1 MKKYISL
8 LVFLVC
14 GLSVSAQWGGGFGGN
29 RPPRQENARSDA
41 PDDKAEY
48 HIAGRVLDEN
58 GEPMV
63 AVSVRLLSAADS
75 SLVAGTGTMTDDN
88 GKFLL
93 NNLKRGNYLVHLT
106 FLGYKPQYK
115 AVRLL
120 RVQPSAELGTV
131 TLEPDVVMLQ
141 EAVVVGVVP
150 PVVVKEDTLE
160 YNADSFKAQPN
171 AVVEDVLKKLPGV
184 DVDDNGGIKVQ
195 GKEVK
200 KILVDGKEFFSDD
213 PKVAS
218 KNLPANMIDKIQVVD
233 RKSDEARFSGVD
245 DGEEETVIN
254 LTVKKGMKQGWFGAA
269 QGGGGSLMEEFD
281 PMYEVNGIANRFVNS
296 SQFTI
301 LGGYNNTNNQGASDL
316 ASSMF
321 QGSNRIRSDGRG
333 MGKTGM
339 VGGNFN
345 TGNESETFRVGGSV
359 NYMTSDR
366 YYQSR
371 SEQQN
376 FLTADSSS
384 FVNSFSEN
392 KNISH
397 NLRMNFRLRW
407 EIDTLTTLEFAPNF
421 GFNKSLPE
429 DGSVSQTMGGYRD
442 AAPTARDTANERSS
456 LSEAIAHGYNLSG
469 RLSFSR
475 AFRSDPRRRF
485 SFSFNYSGNRN
496 EENGE
501 SYDLVLFYFQQNVR
515 DSIRNQVDDN
525 TQNGKS
531 YDVRATYVEPLSTH
545 YYLDFV
551 YQYRYNNNDAD
562 VYVYDTGGITVPDW
576 EAVESPE
583 ADPNLSDVSR
593 SRYQTHRGEVSLRG
607 VYAKMNFSVGGNVEH
622 QKRET
627 RYLFGRNA
635 DNDITTRTFN
645 FSPSLRLRYRISKN
659 KNLRADYRGN
669 STQPSAR
676 QLQQAPD
683 MSNLLNIYQ
692 GNPDLKSSFR
702 HRITL
707 RYNAYN
713 PDTYRTFTVNANANV
728 TQNSISEKTTYTD
741 EGGRIRTPINVNGD
755 WSAGAWIYYD
765 MPFKRNK
772 KFRFNSNTNVNYQ
785 NAVGFVSL
793 SLDSQET
800 DKNVSRDVSVG
811 ERVSLRYS
819 EEHLNFS
826 VEGNYSFEYINN
838 TIQTSNNLFTSRFG
852 ARAALDCFFD
862 CGLSFGTDCRYTGTA
877 GMADGYNQHKVIWNA
892 SVAYSLLKDKS
903 LTLKFKVYD
912 ILQQSSNISRSV
924 SGTYVRDEETN
935 ALGSYCILSV
945 AYQFKK
951 FGKGSDAEMP
961 RGGFGGG
968 RGPRGYERF

>member
-48 HIAGRVLDEN
+48 HITGRVLDEN

-115 AVRLL
+115 EVRLL
-120 RVQPSAELGTV
+120 RVQPAVELGAV
-131 TLEPDVVMLQ
+131 KLEPDVVMLQ
-141 EAVVVGVVP
+141 EAVVVGIVP

-171 AVVEDVLKKLPGV
+171 AAVEDVLKKLPGV
-184 DVDDNGGIKVQ
+184 DVDDDGGIKVQ

-233 RKSDEARFSGVD
+233 RKSDEARFSGID

-269 QGGGGSLMEEFD
+269 QGGGGTRMEEFD
-281 PMYEVNGIANRFVNS
+281 PMYEVNGVANRFVNS

-321 QGSNRIRSDGRG
+321 SGSNRIRSDGRG
-333 MGKTGM
+333 EGKTGM

-345 TGNESETFRVGGSV
+345 TGNESETFRIDGSV
-359 NYMTSDR
+359 NYMTSNR
-366 YYQSR
+366 YYWSR

-384 FVNSFSEN
+384 FVNSLSEN
-392 KNISH
+392 RNISH

-421 GFNKSLPE
+421 GFNKSLPDNE
-429 DGSVSQTMGGYRD
+429 SYSETMGGYRD
-442 AAPTARDTANERSS
+442 VTLAERDSVNDQRTI
-456 LSEAIAHGYNLSG
+456 SEADAHGYNLSG

-496 EENGE
+496 EEDGM
-501 SYDLVLFYFQQNVR
+501 SYDLLNFYRQNVR
-515 DSIRNQVDDN
+515 DSIRNQQDNN

-562 VYVYDTGGITVPDW
+562 AYTYDMDDAGGYEELDSQGNPV
-576 EAVESPE
+576 
-583 ADPNLSDVSR
+583 ADPNFSDVSR

-607 VYAKMNFSVGGNVEH
+607 VYAKMNFNVGGTVEH

-676 QLQQAPD
+676 QLQQTPD
-683 MSNLLNIYQ
+683 ISNPLNIYQ

-713 PDTYRTFTVNANANV
+713 PDTYQSFSLNANANV
-728 TQNSISEKTTYTD
+728 TQNSIVDKTTYTD
-741 EGGRIRTPINVNGD
+741 DGGRIRTPINVNGE

-772 KFRFNSNTNVNYQ
+772 KFRFNSNTNLNYQ
-785 NAVGFVSL
+785 NSVGFVSL
-793 SLDSQET
+793 DRKET
-800 DKNVSRDVSVG
+800 DKNVSRDVSAG

-819 EEHLNFS
+819 SEHLNCS
-826 VEGNYSFEYINN
+826 VEGNYNFEYVNN

-852 ARAALDCFFD
+852 ARAGLDCFFD

-877 GMADGYNQHKVIWNA
+877 GMADGYNLHKVIWNA
-892 SVAYSLLKDKS
+892 SLAYSLLKNKS
-903 LTLKFKVYD
+903 LTLQFKVYD
-912 ILQQSSNISRSV
+912 ILQQNSNISRSV
-924 SGTYVRDEETN
+924 SGTYVRDQETN
-935 ALGSYCILSV
+935 ALGSYCMLYVS
-945 AYQFKK
+945 YQFKK
-951 FGKGSDAEMP
+951 FGKGSDGEIP

>member
-8 LVFLVC
+8 LVFFVC
-14 GLSVSAQWGGGFGGN
+14 SLSVSAQWDGGFGGN
-29 RPPRQENARSDA
+29 RPPRQDNARNEA
-41 PDDKAEY
+41 PDDKTEY
-48 HIAGRVLDEN
+48 HITGRVLDEK

-75 SLVAGTGTMTDDN
+75 SLVAGTGTMTDDG

-115 AVRLL
+115 EARLL

-171 AVVEDVLKKLPGV
+171 AAVEDVLKKLPGV
-184 DVDDNGGIKVQ
+184 DVDDEGGIKVQ

-218 KNLPANMIDKIQVVD
+218 KNLPASMIDKIQVVD

-269 QGGGGSLMEEFD
+269 QGGGGTRMEEFD

-296 SQFTI
+296 SQFTL

-321 QGSNRIRSDGRG
+321 QGSNRIRSGGRG
-333 MGKTGM
+333 EGKTGM

-359 NYMTSDR
+359 NYMTSNR
-366 YYQSR
+366 YYWSR

-384 FVNSFSEN
+384 FVNSLSEN

-421 GFNKSLPE
+421 GFNKSLPDNE
-429 DGSVSQTMGGYRD
+429 SFSETMGGYRD
-442 AAPTARDTANERSS
+442 VVLAERDSVNDQRSI
-456 LSEAIAHGYNLSG
+456 SEADAHGYNLSG

-475 AFRSDPRRRF
+475 AFRSDPRRRL

-496 EENGE
+496 EEDGT
-501 SYDLVLFYFQQNVR
+501 SYDLLNLYRQNVR
-515 DSIRNQVDDN
+515 DSIRNQQDNN

-562 VYVYDTGGITVPDW
+562 AYTYDMDDAGGYVELDSLGFPV
-576 EAVESPE
+576 
-583 ADPNLSDVSR
+583 ADPNFSDVSR

-627 RYLFGRNA
+627 RYLFGRNT

-645 FSPSLRLRYRISKN
+645 FSPSLRLRYRINKN

-683 MSNLLNIYQ
+683 MSNPLNIYI

-713 PDTYRTFTVNANANV
+713 PDTYRTFSLNANANV
-728 TQNSISEKTTYTD
+728 TQNSIVDKTTYTD
-741 EGGRIRTPINVNGD
+741 DGGRIRTPINVNGE

-772 KFRFNSNTNVNYQ
+772 KFRFNSNTNLNYQ
-785 NAVGFVSL
+785 NSVGFVSL
-793 SLDSQET
+793 DRKES
-800 DKNVSRDVSVG
+800 DKNISRDVSVG

-819 EEHLNFS
+819 AEHLNFF
-826 VEGNYSFEYINN
+826 VEGNYNFEYVNN

-852 ARAALDCFFD
+852 ARAGLDCFFD

-877 GMADGYNQHKVIWNA
+877 GMAEGYNLHKVMWNA
-892 SVAYSLLKDKS
+892 SVAYSLLKNKS

-912 ILQQSSNISRSV
+912 ILQQNSNISRSV

-951 FGKGSDAEMP
+951 FGNGSDGEMP